1 MWFVHHFSSAPK
13 VPVLGSH
20 PSPAED
26 LSSNHLAY
34 SYFSEF
40 HLYLKCFLTY
50 PLWVLPLGAQ
60 APVKPVASI
69 GLFLAYLAENLG
81 VLFVP
86 ECRPLPHLFQF
97 DQLENSHEVNCKP
110 YAVLE

>member
-1 MWFVHHFSSAPK
+1 LHAIGCSEKDSK
-13 VPVLGSH
+13 K
-20 PSPAED
+20 
-26 LSSNHLAY
+26 SNELARTQT
-34 SYFSEF
+34 SNEEHIISTI
-40 HLYLKCFLTY
+40 HSNT
-50 PLWVLPLGAQ
+50 
-60 APVKPVASI
+60 VASI

-97 DQLENSHEVNCKP
+97 DQFENSHEVNCKP